1 MINTNFNIQGG
12 SSWWAMGANRTQMLR
27 SLNNAQF
34 GFSSGSNQ
42 STSTTDLRNAL
53 VSARRGADTVH
64 SVVNDLRRGV
74 NNAFTTMES
83 SDTDVLTV
91 NSSNRLSSTAG
102 AMNVEVTQLAQ
113 NQRNEGNYLTSNEL
127 ATEYGF
133 EVGLNQISIE
143 VGNRTFNFSFNVSA
157 TDTTRDVQ
165 DRIANAINV
174 RSDVAVQ
181 ASVTTN
187 AESGTSR
194 LVFESTEPGVARGNN
209 QPNFTVTSNTGNALS
224 IVGGDTVTQQARN
237 AEFRV
242 NRTTSNGNT
251 IQGALQTSR
260 TNDVQLGF
268 GVSATLESTGAAEIR
283 TARDNTGQQN
293 VLRRMVNGLNDMVEA
308 ANGAGGNNRLQ
319 RELSNLARSS
329 ASALERIGI
338 TRNSEGFFR
347 IDETRMANAAESG
360 EVDRFIS
367 SASSG
372 SSSFMNRVDRI
383 ASDVNR
389 RPETMLGQDTDRFG
403 GSRPNRWTNQ
413 LNQMMGFGM
422 LFDTNM

>member
-12 SSWWAMGANRTQMLR
+12 SAWWAMGANRNQMLR
-27 SLNNAQF
+27 SMNNAQF
-34 GFSSGSNQ
+34 GFTNGSNQ
-42 STSTTDLRNAL
+42 STSSTDLRNAL

-64 SVVNDLRRGV
+64 SVANDLRRGV

-91 NSSNRLSSTAG
+91 NSSNRLSNAAG
-102 AMNVEVTQLAQ
+102 GMTVEVEQLAQ

-133 EVGLNQISIE
+133 QVGMNQISIE
-143 VGNRTFNFSFNVSA
+143 IGNRSFNFSFQVSA

-165 DRIANAINV
+165 DRIANAINA

-181 ASVTTN
+181 ASITTN

-194 LVFESTEPGVARGNN
+194 LVFESTEPGVARGN
-209 QPNFTVTSNTGNALS
+209 QPNFTVTSNSGNALS
-224 IVGGDTVTQQARN
+224 IVGGDTVTQEARN

-242 NRTTSNGNT
+242 NRTTANGNT

-268 GVSATLESTGAAEIR
+268 GVSATLESTGTAEV
-283 TARDNTGQQN
+283 APSRDNIGQQN

-347 IDETRMANAAESG
+347 IDEARMANAAESG
-360 EVDRFIS
+360 ELDRFIS
-367 SASSG
+367 SASS
-372 SSSFMNRVDRI
+372 SNNSFMSRLDRV

-389 RPETMLGQDTDRFG
+389 RPETMLGQDTDRSG
-403 GSRPNRWTNQ
+403 GNRPNRWTNQ

>member
-12 SSWWAMGANRTQMLR
+12 SAWWAMGANRTQMLR
-27 SLNNAQF
+27 SMNNALF
-34 GFSSGSNQ
+34 GFSNGANQ
-42 STSTTDLRNAL
+42 STSTEDLRNAL
-53 VSARRGADTVH
+53 VSARRGADTTR
-64 SVVNDLRRGV
+64 SVVNDLRTG
-74 NNAFTTMES
+74 NASNTTMQS

-91 NSSNRLSSTAG
+91 TSSNRLSNTAG
-102 AMNVEVTQLAQ
+102 GMTVEVEQLAQ
-113 NQRNEGNYLTSNEL
+113 NQRNEGNFLTSNEL

-133 EVGLNQISIE
+133 DVGMNQISINI
-143 VGNRTFNFSFNVSA
+143 GDRSFNFSFQVSA

-174 RSDVAVQ
+174 RPDVAVR
-181 ASVTTN
+181 ASVETN
-187 AESGTSR
+187 NDNGTSR
-194 LVFESTEPGVARGNN
+194 LVLESTEPGVARNT
-209 QPNFTVTSNTGNALS
+209 NFTVTSNTGNALS
-224 IVGGDTVTQQARN
+224 FVGGDTVTQEARN

-242 NRTTSNGNT
+242 NRTTASGNT

-268 GVSATLESTGAAEIR
+268 GVSATLESTG
-283 TARDNTGQQN
+283 TAQVTPSRDNVGQQN

-308 ANGAGGNNRLQ
+308 ANGAGGDNRLQ

-338 TRNSEGFFR
+338 TRNSDGFFR

-367 SASSG
+367 NATSG
-372 SSSFMNRVDRI
+372 GSFMSRLDRI

-403 GSRPNRWTNQ
+403 GNRPNRWTNQ

>member
-1 MINTNFNIQGG
+1 MINSNFNIQGG
-12 SSWWAMGANRTQMLR
+12 SAWWAMGSNRNQMLR
-27 SLNNAQF
+27 SMTNAQF
-34 GFSSGSNQ
+34 GFTNGSNQ
-42 STSTTDLRNAL
+42 STSSADLRSAL
-53 VSARRGADTVH
+53 VSARRGADETR
-64 SVVNDLRRGV
+64 SVVNDLRRG
-74 NNAFTTMES
+74 NNTFTTMES

-91 NSSNRLSSTAG
+91 NSSGRLSSMAG
-102 AMNVEVTQLAQ
+102 GMTVQVEQLAR

-127 ATEYGF
+127 ATDYGF
-133 EVGLNQISIE
+133 DVGMNQITIDI
-143 VGNRTFNFSFNVSA
+143 GNRSFNFSFQVSA

-181 ASVTTN
+181 ATVTTN
-187 AESGTSR
+187 ADSGTSR
-194 LVFESTEPGVARGNN
+194 LTFESTEPGVARGNN
-209 QPNFTVTSNTGNALS
+209 QPNFTITSNTGNAMTM
-224 IVGGDTVTQQARN
+224 IGGTNVTQQAQN
-237 AEFRV
+237 AEFRI
-242 NRTTSNGNT
+242 NRTNANGNT

-268 GVSATLESTGAAEIR
+268 GVSATLESTGTAEI
-283 TARDNTGQQN
+283 TPARDNIGQQN
-293 VLRRMVNGLNDMVEA
+293 ILRRMVNGLNDMVEA

-360 EVDRFIS
+360 ELDRFIS

-372 SSSFMNRVDRI
+372 GSSFMNRLDRI
-383 ASDVNR
+383 AGDVNR